1 MACSEKPKCP
11 AAVSQSPQR
20 EPDSASVFVEG
31 TAGSDH
37 WLVYREKIMKKCK
50 SPLDKRGDVLY
61 YIQARVLAQTAMKQ
75 EIAASKP
82 VTSAEYVR

>member
-1 MACSEKPKCP
+1 
-11 AAVSQSPQR
+11 
-20 EPDSASVFVEG
+20 
-31 TAGSDH
+31 
-37 WLVYREKIMKKCK
+37 MKKCK
-50 SPLDKRGDVLY
+50 SPLDKRGDLLY